1 MLNYL
6 NGYDYLPWVR
16 LICFGYPSIDKMNRP
31 ICLLL
36 FSVTDYMLTAS
47 STSAAPVASQG
58 QSVSSDQ
65 LLLQA
70 CQRGDAAAWEQL
82 LQKYERLVF
91 SVARTCGLAPEDAA
105 DITQLTF
112 TYLLQSL
119 DSVQPDR
126 LGGWLATVA
135 RRHSWRVRKRQQR
148 TSTVEVDVEGIDELF
163 PQQMADRPIER
174 WELAEWLHSG
184 LAQLGERCQRLLI
197 ALYLDSQEYGYRE
210 IAEML
215 GMPEGSIGPTR
226 ARCLTQLRQLLSETK
241 QK

>member
-1 MLNYL
+1 MAS
-6 NGYDYLPWVR
+6 DRSATVAVR
-16 LICFGYPSIDKMNRP
+16 PTAPTHRQDDHLLI
-31 ICLLL
+31 
-36 FSVTDYMLTAS
+36 
-47 STSAAPVASQG
+47 
-58 QSVSSDQ
+58 
-65 LLLQA
+65 QA
-70 CQRGDAAAWEQL
+70 CRQGDATAWEQL

-91 SVARTCGLAPEDAA
+91 SVARTCGLTPEDAA

-112 TYLLQSL
+112 SYLLQSL
-119 DSVQPDR
+119 ETVQADH

-148 TSTVEVDVEGIDELF
+148 TSTMEVDVEGIDELF

-174 WELAEWLHSG
+174 WELVEWLHDG

-210 IAEML
+210 IAQAL

-226 ARCLTQLRQLLSETK
+226 ARCLTQLRQILTEAK

>member
-1 MLNYL
+1 MSFDLSAS
-6 NGYDYLPWVR
+6 LPTR
-16 LICFGYPSIDKMNRP
+16 PTAQTRAPDDQALI
-31 ICLLL
+31 L
-36 FSVTDYMLTAS
+36 
-47 STSAAPVASQG
+47 
-58 QSVSSDQ
+58 
-65 LLLQA
+65 A
-70 CQRGDAAAWEQL
+70 CRKGDAAAWEQL

-91 SVARTCGLAPEDAA
+91 SVARTCGLTPEDAA

-119 DSVQPDR
+119 DTVQVDR
-126 LGGWLATVA
+126 LGGWLTTVA
-135 RRHSWRVRKRQQR
+135 RRHSWRVRQR
-148 TSTVEVDVEGIDELF
+148 EQRASAIEVDVEGIDELF

-174 WELAEWLHSG
+174 WELVEWLHDG

-210 IAEML
+210 IAQAL

-226 ARCLTQLRQLLSETK
+226 ARCLTQLRQLLTETK

>member
-1 MLNYL
+1 
-6 NGYDYLPWVR
+6 
-16 LICFGYPSIDKMNRP
+16 
-31 ICLLL
+31 
-36 FSVTDYMLTAS
+36 
-47 STSAAPVASQG
+47 
-58 QSVSSDQ
+58 
-65 LLLQA
+65 
-70 CQRGDAAAWEQL
+70 
-82 LQKYERLVF
+82 
-91 SVARTCGLAPEDAA
+91 LAPEDAA

-226 ARCLTQLRQLLSETK
+226 ARCLAQLRQLLSETK